1 MKKRSA
7 NSKTRNVITLSAS
20 ALLLF
25 CLVFSLCGCGSVVR
39 GIVDHKEKLFPMP
52 VPESLQENLKE
63 AQSLGPSDVTL
74 ITVVRATVGGVDS
87 YYVNDQAGIA
97 TYLSLIDNLKLTRA
111 SQTSVQDDGVSIYL
125 HQGNK
130 KINLRFEGD
139 SLVNSK
145 EGAICEGLDVLKGR
159 VDIDVKKR

>member
-1 MKKRSA
+1 MMK
-7 NSKTRNVITLSAS
+7 NRNPKETKSMLTLLATVCVVIGLTL
-20 ALLLF
+20 
-25 CLVFSLCGCGSVVR
+25 CLSGCGNIARTVVEN
-39 GIVDHKEKLFPMP
+39 KEKLFPMP
-52 VPESLQENLKE
+52 VSESLRENLEE

-87 YYVNDQAGIA
+87 YYVNDKAGIA
-97 TYLSLIDNLKLTRA
+97 TYLSLIDGLKLTRA
-111 SQTSVQDDGVSIYL
+111 SQTSVEDDGVSIYL

-139 SLVNSK
+139 SLVNGK

>member
-1 MKKRSA
+1 MMKNRFMPKAKSVFA
-7 NSKTRNVITLSAS
+7 LAATIVLLIGLTL
-20 ALLLF
+20 
-25 CLVFSLCGCGSVVR
+25 CLTGCGSVAR
-39 GIVDHKEKLFPMP
+39 GIVENKEKLFPMP
-52 VPESLQENLKE
+52 VSESLRENLEE

-87 YYVNDQAGIA
+87 YYVNDKAGIA
-97 TYLSLIDNLKLTRA
+97 TYLSLIDGLKLTRA
-111 SQTSVQDDGVSIYL
+111 SQTSVEDDGVSIYL

-139 SLVNSK
+139 SLVNGK

>member
-1 MKKRSA
+1 MMK
-7 NSKTRNVITLSAS
+7 NRNPKETKSTLTLLATVCVVIGLTL
-20 ALLLF
+20 
-25 CLVFSLCGCGSVVR
+25 CLSGCGNIARTVVEN
-39 GIVDHKEKLFPMP
+39 KEKLFPMP
-52 VPESLQENLKE
+52 VSESLRENLEE

-87 YYVNDQAGIA
+87 YYVNDKAGIA
-97 TYLSLIDNLKLTRA
+97 TYLSLIDGLKLTRA
-111 SQTSVQDDGVSIYL
+111 SQTSVEDDGVSIYL

-139 SLVNSK
+139 SLVNGK